1 MAVTTR
7 ASKVTAKALKEQYH
21 AFMDLLNYGADWVK
35 ELKVSGE
42 TYKGRELIVPIRTE
56 KVQPGAFMSETDPLQ
71 TPVSANSTFLSFDV
85 VLYNARIAVT
95 WMAQDFDDGSVV
107 KLSDDMDAWIDS
119 NNENLEY
126 AAIFGNAVRG
136 VICEFPDSIAPDPVP
151 GPNWAIEVAFN
162 DNLGAAGANRSRTLE
177 VDYDGD
183 FRCFRA
189 LGSTSPDATS
199 DESMDCYPLVTTSP
213 ALATRSTWVPITLR
227 CLDDLR
233 VVESGHGITAGAGA
247 GSFGW
252 FVVATD
258 ELNSTITIVAVDS
271 AAALSTA
278 TLQGLM
284 PVGNGIGVELGTT
297 TTLGARTI
305 GNTLCWANHA
315 SKEMFGILHNL
326 FAGTFGG
333 KTRAAT
339 ASTDPLKALR
349 SRGYIAS
356 VAAGGG
362 RAALTGAR
370 VIRLLD
376 IVRARNSKAPQK
388 LYANPLF
395 NSIYIAAMTSAFNFN
410 VESSGAQHKS
420 DLVNTGTRLA
430 GYTINEMRRMPRGM
444 LLFVTPEQ
452 WKICT
457 PKKGGVG
464 GVPML
469 RFRVQGKHRDSDT
482 YAHTTT
488 TIWGVFQQIC
498 FTPRSAAVLSGLDI
512 VNELLD

>member
-42 TYKGRELIVPIRTE
+42 VYKGRELIVPIRTE
-56 KVQPGAFMSETDPLQ
+56 KVQPGAFMGENDPLQ

-107 KLSDDMDAWIDS
+107 KLSDDMEAWIDS

-136 VICEFPDSIAPDPVP
+136 IICEFPGTAGVPIAI
-151 GPNWAIEVAFN
+151 ATAFN
-162 DNLGAAGANRSRTLE
+162 DNLGAAGANRSAVQEL
-177 VDYDGD
+177 DYDGD

-189 LGSTSPDATS
+189 LGSTSPDPTA
-199 DESMDCYPLVTTSP
+199 DESMDCYPLVATSP
-213 ALATRSTWVPITLR
+213 AIGTPSTWVPITLR

-233 VVESGHGITAGAGA
+233 LVESGHGITAGGGA
-247 GSFGW
+247 GSFGF

-271 AAALSTA
+271 AAALSSFH
-278 TLQGLM
+278 LQGLM

-305 GNTLCWANHA
+305 GNTLCWTNHA

-326 FAGTFGG
+326 FAGTFGT

-362 RAALTGAR
+362 RTALAGAR

-430 GYTINEMRRMPRGM
+430 GYTINEMRRLPRGM

-469 RFRVQGKHRDSDT
+469 RFRVQGKNRDSDT
-482 YAHTTT
+482 YPHTTT